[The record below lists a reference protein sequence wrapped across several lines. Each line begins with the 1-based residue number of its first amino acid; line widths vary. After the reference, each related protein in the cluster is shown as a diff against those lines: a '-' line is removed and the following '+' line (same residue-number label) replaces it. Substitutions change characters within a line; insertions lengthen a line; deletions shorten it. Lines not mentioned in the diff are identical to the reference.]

1 MILLTKI
8 EGHTAM
14 ISICRYSSIYML
26 IGIKM
31 LRFTSL
37 FTYLPDL
44 ILLNL
49 SLECLAWNIEDFCS
63 LCNVAGSLCE
73 GTLNYFS
80 FVAVYSLIE

>member
-1 MILLTKI
+1 
-8 EGHTAM
+8 M
-14 ISICRYSSIYML
+14 ISICLYSSICVF

-49 SLECLAWNIEDFCS
+49 SLECLAWNIEDFCG

-73 GTLNYFS
+73 STLNYFS